1 MGAADPQP
9 LVGRTVVTTR
19 AEPGR
24 LDRMLAE
31 RGAVVVHA
39 ALIEIEPI
47 EFGADEVDV
56 LLGDHDPAWV
66 VVTSRPGARAAAALV
81 RAHPHVRMAA
91 VGTSTAE
98 VLVEAAGR
106 PVDVV
111 PTRQMAVDLLAAMPP
126 GDGALAVVLK
136 GDLAP
141 PTLTDGLLAA
151 GYRVEARTA
160 YRTHGRAPD
169 PDVRDVLLAADALT
183 LASGS
188 AARSWADAVGTATPP
203 VVVAIG
209 PTTEAAAA
217 DAGIVVTHVAATHD
231 LEGLAEAVV
240 AAFEGPP

>member
-1 MGAADPQP
+1 VLATGVQERYAHRAA
-9 LVGRTVVTTR
+9 TR
-19 AEPGR
+19 AVAELR
-24 LDRMLAE
+24 AQVLA
-31 RGAVVVHA
+31 H
-39 ALIEIEPI
+39 
-47 EFGADEVDV
+47 
-56 LLGDHDPAWV
+56 
-66 VVTSRPGARAAAALV
+66 AAALGP
-81 RAHPHVRMAA
+81 RWGAAH
-91 VGTSTAE
+91 GG
-98 VLVEAAGR
+98 EAATLL
-106 PVDVV
+106 
-111 PTRQMAVDLLAAMPP
+111 TRGLDALEPYFVRYLPQLLLAVTVTP
-126 GDGALAVVLK
+126 GALAVVLK

>member
-1 MGAADPQP
+1 MTP
-9 LVGRTVVTTR
+9 LVG
-19 AEPGR
+19 
-24 LDRMLAE
+24 
-31 RGAVVVHA
+31 
-39 ALIEIEPI
+39 
-47 EFGADEVDV
+47 
-56 LLGDHDPAWV
+56 LGP
-66 VVTSRPGARAAAALV
+66 
-81 RAHPHVRMAA
+81 
-91 VGTSTAE
+91 VGTKTVHMPLAWTSVTKA
-98 VLVEAAGR
+98 VASVSLLNNCTMA
-106 PVDVV
+106 
-111 PTRQMAVDLLAAMPP
+111 TRE
-126 GDGALAVVLK
+126 K